1 MIEVA
6 AAVIEQDGR
15 YLITQRGQGSHLAG
29 LWEFPGG
36 KRHSGESLEECLRRE
51 IKEELDLQVEVG
63 DKLDQVIYAY
73 EDREV
78 MLHFFRCRIID
89 GTPQPL
95 EGQACCWVAPSEF
108 PNYRFPPADS
118 RLLRLLSSHTS

>member
-15 YLITQRGQGSHLAG
+15 YLITQRGQESHLAG

-36 KRHSGESLEECLRRE
+36 KRKSGESLEECLMRE

-63 DKLDQVIYAY
+63 DKLDQEIYAY
-73 EDREV
+73 EEREV
-78 MLHFFRCRIID
+78 MLHFFRCRIIA
-89 GTPQPL
+89 GTPRPQQ
-95 EGQACCWVAPSEF
+95 GQAYCWVTPSEF
-108 PNYRFPPADS
+108 SNYQFPAADA
-118 RLLRLLSSHTS
+118 RLLRLLSGHSL

>member
-6 AAVIEQDGR
+6 AAIIEQDGR
-15 YLITQRGQGSHLAG
+15 YLITQGGRNSHLAG

-36 KRHSGESLEECLRRE
+36 KRNPGESLEECLRRE
-51 IKEELDLQVEVG
+51 IREELDLQVEVG
-63 DKLDQVIYAY
+63 DKLDPVIYAY

-78 MLHFFRCRIID
+78 ILHFFRCRIIT
-89 GTPQPL
+89 GTPRPQ

-108 PNYRFPPADS
+108 SNYRFPPADAT
-118 RLLRLLSSHTS
+118 LLRLLSSNSS

>member
-15 YLITQRGQGSHLAG
+15 YLITQRGWDSHLAG

-51 IKEELDLQVEVG
+51 IREELDLQVEVG
-63 DKLDQVIYAY
+63 DKLDQVIYAH
-73 EDREV
+73 EEREV
-78 MLHFFRCRIID
+78 ILHFFRCRIIA
-89 GTPQPL
+89 GTPRPQQ
-95 EGQACCWVAPSEF
+95 GQACRWVAPSEF
-108 PNYRFPPADS
+108 PDYQFPPADA
-118 RLLRLLSSHTS
+118 RLLRLLSGRSS